1 MKLLDNLQKGK
12 KLKENELTSVF
23 STFGVELPETLVSSL
38 AGQNASVQQQAIEL
52 FSQLQYADNEKRPEI
67 LKQMLELGQKVD
79 ENLCS
84 GIAGNLVLVKDEAS
98 NMISV
103 LDSTTGKEI
112 TRITPEFS
120 EKLEEM
126 GSTGFDSMDK
136 AMKSGKLTAPEVSTP
151 GWLSPITNWLTQAQK
166 YLNQNPLTG
175 VIGVYSK
182 DKPSV
187 SFNANGGIIEKQTL
201 SWLAEGDQPEAVIPL
216 SSAKRSRGI
225 ELWQQAGEELGVMN
239 HARSILVEQNQT
251 PTNNSSARQL
261 AAALAA
267 ELRKTPIEVNPQFHV
282 SAGDI
287 YLDKDRVGHS
297 LSPIIDTNLSQ
308 IQEIRRRGG

>member
-1 MKLLDNLQKGK
+1 M
-12 KLKENELTSVF
+12 
-23 STFGVELPETLVSSL
+23 
-38 AGQNASVQQQAIEL
+38 
-52 FSQLQYADNEKRPEI
+52 
-67 LKQMLELGQKVD
+67 
-79 ENLCS
+79 
-84 GIAGNLVLVKDEAS
+84 
-98 NMISV
+98 
-103 LDSTTGKEI
+103 
-112 TRITPEFS
+112 
-120 EKLEEM
+120 
-126 GSTGFDSMDK
+126 
-136 AMKSGKLTAPEVSTP
+136 
-151 GWLSPITNWLTQAQK
+151 
-166 YLNQNPLTG
+166 
-175 VIGVYSK
+175 IGVYSK

-225 ELWQQAGEELGVMN
+225 ELWQQAGEELGVMDT
-239 HARSILVEQNQT
+239 ARNRMVSQSQNT
-251 PTNNSSARQL
+251 GSGSDTRRL

-267 ELRKTPIEVNPQFHV
+267 ELRKAPIEVNQQFHV